1 MRDLPPHLVSLLRYL
16 LRLPPGDY
24 QVRLTIP
31 LHRRQPWEMQV
42 TRLETVRRWSGDSA
56 DRQPLPPP
64 NPPS

>member
-31 LHRRQPWEMQV
+31 PQRGQPWAMQV
-42 TRLETVRRWSGDSA
+42 TRLEIVRRWPGATAPS
-56 DRQPLPPP
+56 RPPAP
-64 NPPS
+64 